1 VRDRL
6 RAGAAVYNAG
16 HRHAA
21 HDLWEERWLDL
32 RDAVA
37 AADGPDPPATVRE
50 ATPDDEVVVPSA
62 AADERLLHG
71 LIQFTAAV
79 HHHEQGSDGAPG
91 LAESAVAYLG
101 PLPDDYRDLSLAP
114 VREWLRRSADTDTD
128 AADRPSPPSLHHE
141 GTVVDLADLRFE
153 AAALAAPVVAAATG
167 FDPDPVSAA
176 AEYAGEAVAAGA
188 TSPFTAL
195 LLDFVAGE
203 ERALVHRRL
212 AAHVDRRRRRDRD
225 VDGLF

>member
-1 VRDRL
+1 MRDRL

-21 HDLWEERWLDL
+21 HDLWEERWLGL
-32 RDAVA
+32 REMVA
-37 AADGPDPPATVRE
+37 DDGSDPPATVRE
-50 ATPDDEVVVPSA
+50 ASPDDDVAVPSA
-62 AADERLLHG
+62 AADERLLHA

-91 LAESAVAYLG
+91 LAESALVYLG
-101 PLPDDYRDLSLAP
+101 PLPEEYRDLSLAP
-114 VREWLRRSADTDTD
+114 VRGWLARVADSDT
-128 AADRPSPPSLHHE
+128 AASRPSPPSLRHE
-141 GTVVDLADLRFE
+141 GVAVGLADLRFE
-153 AAALAAPVVAAATG
+153 AAALAAPVVAEATG
-167 FDPDPVSAA
+167 FDPGPVADA
-176 AEYAGEAVAAGA
+176 AEYAREAVAADD

>member
-1 VRDRL
+1 MRASL

-21 HDLWEERWLDL
+21 HDCWERPWLDL
-32 RDAVA
+32 RDVVA
-37 AADGPDPPATVRE
+37 AGTGPVSPATSG
-50 ATPDDEVVVPSA
+50 P

-79 HHHEQGSDGAPG
+79 SRHAREREGVTG
-91 LAESAVAYLG
+91 LAAGAVTYLD
-101 PLPDDYRDLSLAP
+101 PLPEDYRDISLDP
-114 VREWLRRSADTDTD
+114 VRTWLRRAAETD
-128 AADRPSPPSLHHE
+128 ARERPSPPPLRHE
-141 GTVVDLADLRFE
+141 GTAVDPDDLRFE
-153 AAALAAPVVAAATG
+153 ATAIAAPAVAGATG
-167 FDPDPVSAA
+167 FDPAPVAAA
-176 AEYAGEAVAAGA
+176 AEYAHEAVAADD

-195 LLDFVAGE
+195 LFDFVAGE

>member
-1 VRDRL
+1 MRDHL

-50 ATPDDEVVVPSA
+50 ASPDDDVLVPSA

-71 LIQFTAAV
+71 LIQFTAAAY
-79 HHHEQGSDGAPG
+79 HHEQESNGATG

-114 VREWLRRSADTDTD
+114 VREWLQWVADAD
-128 AADRPSPPSLHHE
+128 ADDSSLPSPPPLRHE
-141 GTVVDLADLRFE
+141 GAAVELRDLRFE
-153 AAALAAPVVAAATG
+153 PAALAAPVVAETTG
-167 FDPDPVSAA
+167 FDPDPVVAA
-176 AEYAGEAVAAGA
+176 AEYAREAVVADD
-188 TSPFTAL
+188 TSQFTAL
-195 LLDFVAGE
+195 VLDFVAGE
-203 ERALVHRRL
+203 ERALVHQRL
-212 AAHVDRRRRRDRD
+212 ASHVDRRRRRDRD